1 MTFDTADGLYKVTVP
16 DVAAEE
22 GALYQVKVVQFVG
35 GDPANAVWHG
45 MDGTDLNYDFML
57 TKDCDVTVT
66 YNPQTGEINVYGDG
80 VIPPVY
86 NISRATSLTVLPG
99 IPLLLR
105 TE

>member
-1 MTFDTADGLYKVTVP
+1 MTKGEDGVYSADVP

-57 TKDCDVTVT
+57 TADGDVTVT
-66 YNPQTGEINVYGDG
+66 YNP
-80 VIPPVY
+80 
-86 NISRATSLTVLPG
+86 
-99 IPLLLR
+99 
-105 TE
+105 